1 MKSFLKS
8 DERNRARVFP
18 SSQEISQI
26 QCIISIWDLGQI
38 KSEEEKT
45 RHVQKLVTYEKSTF
59 LSYPHKTL

>member
-1 MKSFLKS
+1 MKSFQNFLIKFSEVFFLKS

-38 KSEEEKT
+38 
-45 RHVQKLVTYEKSTF
+45 LLGF
-59 LSYPHKTL
+59 LDRMIHRISITI

>member
-1 MKSFLKS
+1 MKSFQNFLIKVSEIFFLKN

-38 KSEEEKT
+38 
-45 RHVQKLVTYEKSTF
+45 LLGF
-59 LSYPHKTL
+59 LDRMIHRISITI

>member
-1 MKSFLKS
+1 MKSFQNFLIKFSEIFFLKS

-38 KSEEEKT
+38 
-45 RHVQKLVTYEKSTF
+45 VLGF
-59 LSYPHKTL
+59 LDRMIHRISITI

>member
-1 MKSFLKS
+1 MKSFQNFLIKFSEIFFLKS

-38 KSEEEKT
+38 
-45 RHVQKLVTYEKSTF
+45 LLGF
-59 LSYPHKTL
+59 LDRMIHRISITI

>member
-1 MKSFLKS
+1 MKSFQNFLIKFSEIFFRKS

-38 KSEEEKT
+38 
-45 RHVQKLVTYEKSTF
+45 LLGF
-59 LSYPHKTL
+59 LDRMIHRISITI

>member
-1 MKSFLKS
+1 MKSFQNFLIKFSEVFFLKS

-38 KSEEEKT
+38 
-45 RHVQKLVTYEKSTF
+45 LLGF
-59 LSYPHKTL
+59 LDRMIHSISIAI